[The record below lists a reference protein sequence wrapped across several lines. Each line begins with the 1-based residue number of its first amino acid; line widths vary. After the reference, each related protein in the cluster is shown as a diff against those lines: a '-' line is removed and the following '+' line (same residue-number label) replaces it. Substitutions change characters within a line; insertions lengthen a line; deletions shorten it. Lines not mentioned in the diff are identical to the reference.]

1 MSITAQEVAL
11 SLFSR
16 WEMDAEI
23 HNSAKKGKKSTP
35 KEFTSPKEF
44 TTPKPKPKMEDD
56 GFTLVKKGVKPS
68 KNTTVTKVQTVEA
81 YNALPIAKATVTTP
95 VGTGKAFKKN
105 MKRKAKK
112 AQKAV

>member
-35 KEFTSPKEF
+35 KEFTP
-44 TTPKPKPKMEDD
+44 PKPNPKMEDD

-105 MKRKAKK
+105 MKRKVKK
-112 AQKAV
+112 AQNAV

>member
-35 KEFTSPKEF
+35 KEFVH
-44 TTPKPKPKMEDD
+44 PKPKPKIEDD
-56 GFTLVKKGVKPS
+56 GFTLVKKGVKPN

-81 YNALPIAKATVTTP
+81 YNALPIAKTTVTIP

-112 AQKAV
+112 TQQVV

>member
-1 MSITAQEVAL
+1 MSRTEQEGARSRVD
-11 SLFSR
+11 R
-16 WEMDAEI
+16 WEMEAEGK
-23 HNSAKKGKKSTP
+23 NAAKKGKKSTP
-35 KEFTSPKEF
+35 KEFTP
-44 TTPKPKPKMEDD
+44 PKPNPKMEDD

-112 AQKAV
+112 AQNAV

>member
-16 WEMDAEI
+16 WEIDAEI
-23 HNSAKKGKKSTP
+23 HNSAKKGKQSTP
-35 KEFTSPKEF
+35 NEFTPPKLQ
-44 TTPKPKPKMEDD
+44 PKIEDD
-56 GFTLVKKGVKPS
+56 GFTLVKKGVKPN
-68 KNTTVTKVQTVEA
+68 KTTSVNKVQTVEA
-81 YNALPIAKATVTTP
+81 YNVLSVAKTTVTTP

-112 AQKAV
+112 AQNAV